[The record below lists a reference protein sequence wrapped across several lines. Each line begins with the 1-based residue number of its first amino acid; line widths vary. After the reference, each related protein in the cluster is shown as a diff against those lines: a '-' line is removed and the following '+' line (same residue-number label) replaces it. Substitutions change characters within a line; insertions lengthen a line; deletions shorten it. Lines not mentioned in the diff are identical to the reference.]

1 LVIRAFARF
10 VVAREPLMPAASTPE
25 EPRAQQPSTAEQVK
39 FAIIGSGFSGLGA
52 AIKLLQA
59 GHTDL
64 VILER
69 AEDVGGTWRDNTYP
83 GCRCDVQSNLYS
95 YSFALK
101 PDWTESYPS
110 QPELWQYLRHITAS
124 YKLARYLRFGHEV
137 TAASWDDGAGR
148 WRVTTSRGEFSARY
162 LVAGVGSL
170 VEPSLPDIP
179 GIEGFAG
186 TIMHSARWDGSWR
199 PDGRRVAVVGTGASA
214 IQIVPAIQP
223 AAEHLTV
230 FQRTAAFVVPHTNH
244 KVRPRTKALYRA
256 LPPAQRAARV
266 AVYWTREALALG
278 FVKNPRILKRAEAVW
293 RRHMQ
298 SAVTDEAMRAQLT
311 PSYDMGCKRILPSN
325 DFYPAIARP
334 NVSLVT
340 EKIIEFRP
348 GSVVTA
354 DGAEHEVDTVILAT
368 GFHVTDNPMFGKV
381 TGRDGRTLAA
391 AFGETYLGT
400 VLPGFP
406 NYFQLTGANTGLGH
420 SSMLLMIESQLR
432 YIVAAVR
439 AIEAAGG
446 GPREVRH
453 DVAAGYNAEL
463 QRKLPRTVWGSG
475 CSSWY
480 LDSEGRN
487 LTLWPGFT
495 FDFRRRTR
503 RFRPSDFT
511 TTTTA

>member
-1 LVIRAFARF
+1 
-10 VVAREPLMPAASTPE
+10 MTQ
-25 EPRAQQPSTAEQVK
+25 PRAAGPEPQQVTFV
-39 FAIIGSGFSGLGA
+39 IIGAGFAGIGA
-52 AIKLLQA
+52 AIALLKA

-64 VILER
+64 VVLER
-69 AEDVGGTWRDNTYP
+69 ADDVGGTWRDNTYP

-95 YSFALK
+95 FSFAPK
-101 PDWTESYPS
+101 PDWSETYPS
-110 QPELWQYLRHITAS
+110 QPELWDYLRKVAARHH
-124 YKLARYLRFGHEV
+124 LGRYLRFGHDV
-137 TAASWDDGAGR
+137 TGARWDADSR
-148 WRVTTSRGEFSARY
+148 TWRVSTSKGEFAARY
-162 LVAGVGSL
+162 LIAGVGAL

-179 GIEGFAG
+179 GIESFRG
-186 TIMHSARWDGSWR
+186 TIMHSARWDHGWR
-199 PDGRRVAVVGTGASA
+199 PEGRRVAVVGTGASA

-223 AAEHLTV
+223 QVEHLTV
-230 FQRTAAFVVPHTNH
+230 FQRTAAFVVPHNN
-244 KVRPRTKALYRA
+244 KPVKAGTKALY
-256 LPPAQRAARV
+256 LLVPPAQRASRALI
-266 AVYWTREALALG
+266 YWMREFLAIG

-293 RRHMQ
+293 RRHMEA
-298 SAVTDEAMRAQLT
+298 AVTDPVMRAQLT
-311 PSYDMGCKRILPSN
+311 PDYDMGCKRVLPSN
-325 DFYPAIARP
+325 DFYPAVARP

-348 GSVVTA
+348 DAVVTA
-354 DGAEHEVDTVILAT
+354 DGTAHPVDTVILAT

-381 TGRDGRTLAA
+381 LGGGGRTLAD

-420 SSMLLMIESQLR
+420 SSMVFMIESQLR
-432 YIVAAVR
+432 YITDAIAT
-439 AIEAAGG
+439 IEASGG
-446 GPREVRH
+446 GPCEVRRQ
-453 DVAAGYNAEL
+453 VALAYNAEL

-503 RFRPSDFT
+503 QFRASDFSIG
-511 TTTTA
+511 